1 LQEPGGQALL
11 GRAAGSPNL
20 GHEGLTAPGERE
32 FMEPEISW
40 VPSSRNQARL
50 LELARRSTGRRTF
63 KARHLGD
70 AKLTGSTRFVVE
82 TTRADNRP
90 WHERR
95 LLDDLTVPT
104 LFSMAIL

>member
-1 LQEPGGQALL
+1 
-11 GRAAGSPNL
+11 
-20 GHEGLTAPGERE
+20 
-32 FMEPEISW
+32 MEPEISW

-50 LELARRSTGRRTF
+50 LELARRSAGRRTF